1 MNCDTVGVINVIKDL
16 KMKARLIIYLAP
28 LAIIANSCITDD
40 CSCVSKLYEK
50 HNFCKVY
57 FLLLS
62 VFSS

>member
-40 CSCVSKLYEK
+40 CSCVSKLYDK
-50 HNFCKVY
+50 NIF
-57 FLLLS
+57 
-62 VFSS
+62 